1 MRWVASLVADT
12 YRILARGGVF
22 LYPADRRRGYG
33 KGRLR
38 LVYEAHPIAL
48 LVEQAGGGATD
59 GTDPLLDLAATELH
73 QRVPLVFG
81 SEAEVVRIGRYH
93 TYPSQIAERS
103 PLFGKRGL
111 FRP

>member
-1 MRWVASLVADT
+1 M
-12 YRILARGGVF
+12 RGGVF

-38 LVYEAHPIAL
+38 LVYEAHPIAML
-48 LVEQAGGGATD
+48 IEQAGGAATD
-59 GTDPLLDLAATELH
+59 GIDAVLDIAATELH

-81 SEAEVVRIGRYH
+81 SATEVARIGRYH
-93 TYPSQIAERS
+93 TLPSQIADRA

-111 FRP
+111 FRA